1 MSLYENLSTE
11 EVRLL
16 KQDPRIWAST
26 FLSHPDDP
34 ERSYDFHDT
43 SGDTKLNYLLHDDGP
58 LNPESFGNINIIKF
72 CRGGLKTTLTT
83 LIHAWALTMYPNV
96 GIYMSA
102 PRQGQVREFAERLD
116 DKIRQAGVKR
126 RREVKTD
133 NISRKVF
140 ELPVAKDDGG
150 ERIYKAKFQA
160 DSGWGQGDALRGP
173 HSHIGTLDEFQDM
186 TRSSFETFMPAIDR
200 ELPDADW
207 APVVFIIG
215 TPKEAGSF
223 YQEMWSKSD
232 QRRWDEDDLTWHVTD
247 DRAEFTPSD
256 DLLEEMGM
264 EDEEID
270 GYEVAGWHLDAYN
283 SPLHTPQQIARD
295 KANFAP
301 RKFTN
306 EVEAEF
312 YAPEDDLLSRE
323 VLSTQFFDDT
333 QSLCRS
339 RQQEETFVGMGV
351 DWGGGADKNAG
362 VTAIAV
368 TEYESREDGISKGHV
383 LTVDPLE
390 QGLTPSDELAEVE
403 DRINRYG
410 VDACVVDYGHGV
422 TQLHDL
428 QDGNGPIDPRGYDDV
443 VVGARFG
450 NVGSKSDV
458 TYESDSGKRRFFT
471 CDKTYQVER
480 FVERVRE
487 GNLTCPSKNL
497 TFDTSESRGA
507 LIVDHMTAPYK
518 DYVQTT
524 DKGTKKVRVQTDDV
538 DNDDI
543 FDALLYSL
551 LAHEVVDTTTTVSA
565 VATQSRFA

>member
-11 EVRLL
+11 EVRFL
-16 KQDPRIWAST
+16 KSDPRVWAST
-26 FLSHPDDP
+26 FLDHPDDP

-58 LNPESFGNINIIKF
+58 LNPEQFGNINIIKF

-83 LIHAWALTMYPNV
+83 LINAWALTMYPNV
-96 GIYMSA
+96 GIYMTA

-126 RREVKTD
+126 RRDVKTD

-173 HSHIGTLDEFQDM
+173 HSHIGIIDEFQDI

-215 TPKEAGSF
+215 TPKEDGSF
-223 YQEMWSKSD
+223 YSEMWRKSD
-232 QRRWDEDDLTWHVTD
+232 QRHWDEETLTWRVTD
-247 DRAEFTPSD
+247 ERAEFTPSD

-264 EDEEID
+264 GDEDIE

-301 RKFTN
+301 RKFVN
-306 EVEAEF
+306 EVEAQF
-312 YAPEDDLLSRE
+312 YSPEDDLLSRDI
-323 VLSTQFFDDT
+323 LNQRFFADDG
-333 QSLCRS
+333 SFVRS
-339 RQQEETFVGMGV
+339 RQNEETFVGMGV
-351 DWGGGADKNAG
+351 DWGGGHDKNAG

-368 TEYESREDGISKGHV
+368 VEYDTFDEFAEGTV
-383 LTVDPLE
+383 LTVEALDA
-390 QGLTPSDELAEVE
+390 GLTPTDELAAVE
-403 DRINRYG
+403 DHINQYG
-410 VDACVVDYGHGV
+410 VDACVVDYGHGHK
-422 TQLHDL
+422 QMMDL
-428 QDGNGPIDPRGYDDV
+428 QDGNGPIDPRGYNDV
-443 VVGARFG
+443 VTGARFG
-450 NVGSKSDV
+450 NVGSKDDV
-458 TYESDSGKRRFFT
+458 TYETDSGKRRFFS

-480 FVERVRE
+480 FVQCVRD
-487 GNLTCPSKNL
+487 GLFSCPSGGL
-497 TFDTSESRGA
+497 TFDSEGSLGA
-507 LIVDHMTAPYK
+507 QLVDHMTAPYK

-524 DKGTKKVRVQTDDV
+524 DKGTKKIRVQTNDS
-538 DNDDI
+538 DNDDL
-543 FDALLYSL
+543 FDSLLYSL
-551 LAHEVVDTTTTVSA
+551 LAYEEVNTATTISSA
-565 VATQSRFA
+565 ATRSRF